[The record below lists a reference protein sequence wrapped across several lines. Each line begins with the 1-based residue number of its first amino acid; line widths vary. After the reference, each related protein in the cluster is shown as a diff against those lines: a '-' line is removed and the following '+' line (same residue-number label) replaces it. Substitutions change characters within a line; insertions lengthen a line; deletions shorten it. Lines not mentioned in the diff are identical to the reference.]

1 MADKHYFFH
10 PTGKMNQDFSMDDD
24 TKTPVYEAKVVK
36 KGIFS
41 AWQFEFTDH
50 QTNRSEIHK
59 VGHTV
64 TTEQHSGAAGLL
76 GGIAAG
82 MADWLSV
89 RSWFKY
95 DGTKIWDYLHEK
107 GIRID
112 SHLAQGK
119 LSMRYHVTLKG
130 QDLATMT
137 MKTPNGKASLFGARF
152 WYDIDMMGEDMELT
166 FLTAF
171 ALAKTEQTFYD

>member
-1 MADKHYFFH
+1 MANKHYFFH
-10 PTGKMNQDFSMDDD
+10 PTGKMNQDYSMDDD
-24 TKTPVYEAKVVK
+24 NKTPVYEAKAIK

-50 QTNRSEIHK
+50 QTNKSEIHK

-64 TTEQHSGAAGLL
+64 TTEQHTGIGSGAL
-76 GGIAAG
+76 GMLSGV
-82 MADWLSV
+82 ADILST

-95 DGTKIWDYLHEK
+95 DGTKVWDYLHEQ

-119 LSMRYHVTLKG
+119 LGMSYHITLKG
-130 QDLATMT
+130 QELATMT
-137 MKTPNGKASLFGARF
+137 MTTPSGKSSFIGARN
-152 WYDIDMMGEDMELT
+152 WYDIDMAGDNMELT

-171 ALAKTEQTFYD
+171 ALAKTEQVFYD

>member
-1 MADKHYFFH
+1 MARHYFFH
-10 PTGKMNQDFSMDDD
+10 PTGKMNQDFSMDDEN
-24 TKTPVYEAKVVK
+24 KNPVYEAKAVK
-36 KGIFS
+36 KGIFT

-50 QTNRSEIHK
+50 LANKTEMHK

-64 TTEQHSGAAGLL
+64 TTEQHSGAIGLL
-76 GGIAAG
+76 GGVAAAA
-82 MADWLSV
+82 ADWLSV

-95 DGTKIWDYLHEK
+95 DGTKIWDYLHAQ

-119 LSMRYHVTLKG
+119 IGMSYTVTLKG
-130 QDLATMT
+130 QELATLTMT
-137 MKTPNGKASLFGARF
+137 TASGKNSLIGARF
-152 WYDIDMMGEDMELT
+152 WYDVEMTGDNMELT

>member
-1 MADKHYFFH
+1 MENKRYFFH
-10 PTGKMNQDFSMDDD
+10 PTGKMNQDYSMDDEN
-24 TKTPVYEAKVVK
+24 KTPVYEAKVLK

-41 AWQFEFTDH
+41 AWQIEFTDH
-50 QTNRSEIHK
+50 QTNKSEVHK

-64 TTEQHSGAAGLL
+64 TTEQHSGAMDLL
-76 GGIAAG
+76 GGAAAAV
-82 MADWLSV
+82 ADMLSV

-95 DGTKIWDYLHEK
+95 DGVKIWDYLHEQ

-112 SHLAQGK
+112 SGLAHGK
-119 LSMRYHVTLKG
+119 IGMSYHVTLKG
-130 QDLATMT
+130 QELATMT
-137 MKTPNGKASLFGARF
+137 MSTANGGKSIFGARF
-152 WYDIDMMGEDMELT
+152 WYDIDMAGENVALA